1 MNLSW
6 HTITFFGDSAITIP
20 AACILALWLGLNRLW
35 RPMLAWLVCFG
46 TAMFIVVVSKLLF
59 MGWDIAPP
67 MLNFTGFSGH
77 TASSSA
83 LYLSIALVL
92 TQGCSRPRR
101 SLVLALTALAVT
113 AIGVSRLMI
122 KVHSESEVLLGLL
135 LGAGAA
141 WAFSLSLH
149 RAPPPWRHLLLPLGL
164 AAALLMTGFDK
175 PAPTQSFLQEL
186 AKNLSGR
193 PEVYFRHEP
202 L

>member
-1 MNLSW
+1 MNW
-6 HTITFFGDSAITIP
+6 HSITFFGDSAITIP
-20 AACILALWLGLNRLW
+20 AACILALWLGLNKMW
-35 RPMLAWLVCFG
+35 RPMLAWLICFG

-83 LYLSIALVL
+83 LYLSIAFLL
-92 TQGCSRPRR
+92 TQASKRSRRL
-101 SLVLALTALAVT
+101 LVLALTAVAVS

-122 KVHSESEVLLGLL
+122 KVHSESEVVLGLF

-141 WAFSLSLH
+141 WVFSRSLQ
-149 RAPPPWRHLLLPLGL
+149 RSPPPWRHLVLPLGL
-164 AAALLMTGFDK
+164 VAALLMTGFDK
-175 PAPTQSFLQEL
+175 PAPTQTYLQEL

-193 PEVYFRHEP
+193 SEVYFRHEP

>member
-113 AIGVSRLMI
+113 AIGVSLERPFAHTGRHRGRPRGGRCGPAFPRFTFLRCRATGR
-122 KVHSESEVLLGLL
+122 KVCL
-135 LGAGAA
+135 
-141 WAFSLSLH
+141 
-149 RAPPPWRHLLLPLGL
+149 PPW
-164 AAALLMTGFDK
+164 
-175 PAPTQSFLQEL
+175 
-186 AKNLSGR
+186 NLCLSSRTTKSNATAGI
-193 PEVYFRHEP
+193 
-202 L
+202 